1 LPFQS
6 TNRDQARLS
15 TEKTRPRKGALLL
28 LAFGILLLFV
38 VVFSQSAF
46 NLAFLR
52 PNTAEQTLIFA
63 AVSAIVFLLFIA
75 LFFVLVRNLLRLYAE
90 RRLGKLGS
98 KFRTRMVIGALLLS
112 FIPVLFLFLFAYELM
127 NRSIDRWFSR
137 PVEELREDSDRVAGL
152 LFSYALDN
160 ARAEADSI
168 AAMPQTKQSYATGNF
183 NPLLQVFREREKTL
197 QGGFALALYDSDL
210 VAALNAPEAWGELR
224 SKLPPIA
231 QLSKQDNRPFVIDD
245 RDSVAAAAAVGVHG
259 QIVIVM
265 PLPANYRATINQID
279 ASQRNYYELSNQ
291 RRQVRRTY
299 LGVLLLLTVLVLF
312 FATWLALFL
321 SKLVTK
327 PVEALAEATQEISR
341 GRFDYRVEVAAADEL
356 GELVASFNRM
366 AAELEL
372 ARRAME
378 DSSRKLAGANTELE
392 QRRRH
397 METVL
402 ESIPTG
408 VLSLDASHRIV
419 HANMALRRMF
429 SDARGNGLHEFP
441 VGAPVNDLFAPSIV
455 SDLQSMMR
463 KSDRMGA
470 ATSQLEIDAQ
480 HARLNVAITVSS
492 LHHGSQRLGY
502 VVVFD
507 DLSDLLKANKQA
519 AWHEVAR
526 RIAHEIKNPLTPI
539 ALSAERIQRRLER
552 DRATDEGSLKVIA
565 DCARTIST
573 AVETVRALVDEFSA
587 MARFPASQP
596 QPSDVNAIVESA
608 LALFNGRLDG
618 INVSTSLAPNLPPVM
633 ADANAIQRAIAN
645 LVDNA
650 AEAMQESLVR
660 EVQISTALVASRDVV
675 EIMVADSGPGV
686 SQDLKEKLFF
696 PYFSTKKRG
705 TGLGLAIVSRIVEE
719 HHGSV
724 RVEENSPVG
733 ARFVVE
739 LPVASE
745 AIRETESAG
754 RQTA

>member
-1 LPFQS
+1 
-6 TNRDQARLS
+6 
-15 TEKTRPRKGALLL
+15 
-28 LAFGILLLFV
+28 
-38 VVFSQSAF
+38 
-46 NLAFLR
+46 
-52 PNTAEQTLIFA
+52 
-63 AVSAIVFLLFIA
+63 
-75 LFFVLVRNLLRLYAE
+75 
-90 RRLGKLGS
+90 
-98 KFRTRMVIGALLLS
+98 
-112 FIPVLFLFLFAYELM
+112 
-127 NRSIDRWFSR
+127 
-137 PVEELREDSDRVAGL
+137 
-152 LFSYALDN
+152 
-160 ARAEADSI
+160 
-168 AAMPQTKQSYATGNF
+168 
-183 NPLLQVFREREKTL
+183 
-197 QGGFALALYDSDL
+197 
-210 VAALNAPEAWGELR
+210 
-224 SKLPPIA
+224 
-231 QLSKQDNRPFVIDD
+231 
-245 RDSVAAAAAVGVHG
+245 
-259 QIVIVM
+259 
-265 PLPANYRATINQID
+265 
-279 ASQRNYYELSNQ
+279 
-291 RRQVRRTY
+291 
-299 LGVLLLLTVLVLF
+299 
-312 FATWLALFL
+312 
-321 SKLVTK
+321 
-327 PVEALAEATQEISR
+327 
-341 GRFDYRVEVAAADEL
+341 
-356 GELVASFNRM
+356 
-366 AAELEL
+366 
-372 ARRAME
+372 
-378 DSSRKLAGANTELE
+378 
-392 QRRRH
+392 
-397 METVL
+397 
-402 ESIPTG
+402 
-408 VLSLDASHRIV
+408 
-419 HANMALRRMF
+419 
-429 SDARGNGLHEFP
+429 
-441 VGAPVNDLFAPSIV
+441 
-455 SDLQSMMR
+455 MMR